1 MTASITRKKVGKNY
15 HYFKGDERITDQDKI
30 ERINKLAIP
39 PAWKRVEIAV
49 SKSAKVQAKGYDAS
63 GRLQSLY
70 HSDFRLQQDKAKF
83 ERILKFA
90 EKLPDLRRQIEKDI
104 AQKDLNKNKV
114 LACIV
119 RLIDMAYF
127 RVGNERYAS
136 EHQTYGVTTLRS
148 KHTSVNGSTVVFD
161 FVGKSGKKH
170 HKVLKDKQIAR
181 IIKQLDELPGHEIFR
196 YQDSDG
202 TMRDLHASDVN
213 LYVKEHMG
221 DEFTAKDF
229 RTWGGTLVAATA
241 IIQDDLDKD
250 VPQTAR
256 KKQVAKIVKQV
267 AKKLGLTRETAGQ
280 VLKKLELKKLLAKSR
295 NTYVLYVEQLKKYLD
310 K

>member
-1 MTASITRKKVGKNY
+1 M
-15 HYFKGDERITDQDKI
+15 
-30 ERINKLAIP
+30 
-39 PAWKRVEIAV
+39 
-49 SKSAKVQAKGYDAS
+49 QAKGYDAS

-196 YQDSDG
+196 YQDADG

-295 NTYVLYVEQLKKYLD
+295 NTYVLYVERLKKYLD